1 MTEFEK
7 QLQADRRLCILRLL
21 KEAGGSAN
29 DSILRAG
36 LESLGHVKLSREKVR
51 EDLRFL
57 IGAGLLCDEF
67 LGEIQVVNITKRGV
81 EVAEGRLVVSGI
93 KRPSIG
99 I

>member
-21 KEAGGSAN
+21 KEAGGRAN

-36 LESLGHVKLSREKVR
+36 LEALGHVKLSREKVR
-51 EDLRFL
+51 EDIRFL
-57 IGAGLLCDEF
+57 IGGGLLVDEF
-67 LGEIQVVNITKRGV
+67 IGEIQVVDITRRGV
-81 EVAEGRLVVSGI
+81 EVAEGRVVAEGI

-99 I
+99 V